1 MIVAIL
7 PWTLYIT
14 RTVISKR
21 KKMTNL
27 YGDARFNGKSLRA
40 EFSGNQKVVRA
51 HCITCDNSGVYCYTN
66 IDALVSDMSN
76 DNHLYG
82 TWEFSSNESSSA
94 VSAFCPTCVSK
105 KTNPNKGTK

>member
-1 MIVAIL
+1 
-7 PWTLYIT
+7 
-14 RTVISKR
+14 
-21 KKMTNL
+21 
-27 YGDARFNGKSLRA
+27 
-40 EFSGNQKVVRA
+40 
-51 HCITCDNSGVYCYTN
+51 VYCYTN